1 MTFVVDS
8 NIIFSAI
15 LNPDNNIGQ
24 IIINGSK
31 YFTFITVDQ
40 LKEDIE
46 IHEDKILKISGLR
59 HLDFLNLYGF
69 IKAKIKFVHHLLIS
83 DGNYQKAEQLTHD
96 IDSDDLLFVG
106 LSLQYNCKLWSGDK
120 RLINGLHKKGFKLTI
135 TTDEIFQI
143 YLNKEFNRKSR
154 QK

>member
-15 LNPDNNIGQ
+15 LNPDNKIGQ

-40 LKEDIE
+40 LNEEIE
-46 IHEDKILKISGLR
+46 NHKDKILKISGLS
-59 HLDFLNLYGF
+59 HHDFLRLFGL
-69 IKAKIKFVHHLLIS
+69 IKTKIKFVHHLLIS
-83 DGNYQKAEQLTHD
+83 DENYQKAEQLTLG
-96 IDSDDLLFVG
+96 IDSDDLFFVG

-135 TTDEIFQI
+135 TTDEIFQL
-143 YLNKEFNRKSR
+143 YLNKEFNRKFR
-154 QK
+154 

>member
-15 LNPDNNIGQ
+15 LNPDNKIGQ

-40 LKEDIE
+40 LQEEIE
-46 IHEDKILKISGLR
+46 NHKDKILKISGLS
-59 HLDFLNLYGF
+59 HPDFLSLFGF
-69 IKAKIKFVHHLLIS
+69 IKTKIKFVHHLLIS
-83 DGNYQKAEQLTHD
+83 DENYQKAKQLTHG

-120 RLINGLHKKGFKLTI
+120 RLINGLHKKGFKLTT

-143 YLNKEFNRKSR
+143 YLNREFNRRFR
-154 QK
+154 QE

>member
-15 LNPDNNIGQ
+15 LNPENKIGQ

-31 YFTFITVDQ
+31 YFTFITVNQ
-40 LKEDIE
+40 LNEEIE
-46 IHEDKILKISGLR
+46 NHEDKILKISGLS
-59 HLDFLNLYGF
+59 HTDFLSLYGY
-69 IKAKIKFVHHLLIS
+69 IKTKIKFVHHLLIS
-83 DGNYQKAEQLTHD
+83 DENYQKANQLTRD

-106 LSLQYNCKLWSGDK
+106 LSLQYSCKLWSGDK

-143 YLNKEFNRKSR
+143 YLDNEFNRKFR

>member
-15 LNPDNNIGQ
+15 LNPENKIGQ

-40 LKEDIE
+40 LNKEIE
-46 IHEDKILKISGLR
+46 NHEDKILKISGLS
-59 HLDFLNLYGF
+59 HHDFLSLYGF
-69 IKAKIKFVHHLLIS
+69 IKTKIKFVHQLL
-83 DGNYQKAEQLTHD
+83 
-96 IDSDDLLFVG
+96 
-106 LSLQYNCKLWSGDK
+106 
-120 RLINGLHKKGFKLTI
+120 KGFKLTI

-143 YLNKEFNRKSR
+143 YLNNEFNRKFR

>member
-15 LNPDNNIGQ
+15 LNPENKIGQ

-31 YFTFITVDQ
+31 YFTFITVNQ
-40 LKEDIE
+40 LNEEIE
-46 IHEDKILKISGLR
+46 NHEDKILKISGLS
-59 HLDFLNLYGF
+59 HTDFLSLYGY
-69 IKAKIKFVHHLLIS
+69 IKTKIKFVHHLLIS

-120 RLINGLHKKGFKLTI
+120 QLINGLRKKGFKLTI

-143 YLNKEFNRKSR
+143 YLNKEFKRKFR
-154 QK
+154 QE

>member
-15 LNPDNNIGQ
+15 LNPENKIGQ

-31 YFTFITVDQ
+31 YFTFITVNQ
-40 LKEDIE
+40 LNEEIE
-46 IHEDKILKISGLR
+46 NHEDKILKISGLS
-59 HLDFLNLYGF
+59 HTDFLSLYGY
-69 IKAKIKFVHHLLIS
+69 IKTKIKFVHHLLIS
-83 DGNYQKAEQLTHD
+83 DENYQKANQLTRD

-106 LSLQYNCKLWSGDK
+106 LSLQYSCKLWSGDK

-143 YLNKEFNRKSR
+143 YLNNEFNRKFR
-154 QK
+154 PK